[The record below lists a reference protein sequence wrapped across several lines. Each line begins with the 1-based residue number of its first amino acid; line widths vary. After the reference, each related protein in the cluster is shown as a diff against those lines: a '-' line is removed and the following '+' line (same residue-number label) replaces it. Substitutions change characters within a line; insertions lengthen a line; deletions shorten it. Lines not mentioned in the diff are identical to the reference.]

1 MIHKHT
7 GRLMWQWSTLVIFW
21 NWEKYSC
28 HSKLVSTFLVLPS
41 FPRNNSQD
49 WWNSGGLQWTQVFRH
64 ISTALDADGQRTQ
77 RWSGWLFR
85 AYRVNVLV
93 SVPLEKVSVSQC
105 PKGPDATAIGS
116 AHTMSTESLL
126 SRYAIGLNL
135 KDFPLAKTRHSL
147 WSYWVLISVSLVF
160 LYT

>member
-1 MIHKHT
+1 MACFFFFWALLWGSMIHKHT
-7 GRLMWQWSTLVIFW
+7 GRWIWQGSASVIFW

-93 SVPLEKVSVSQC
+93 SVPLEEVSVSQC
-105 PKGPDATAIGS
+105 PIGPDSHWFCSDDMYRI
-116 AHTMSTESLL
+116 STILQPHRFEC
-126 SRYAIGLNL
+126 
-135 KDFPLAKTRHSL
+135 
-147 WSYWVLISVSLVF
+147 
-160 LYT
+160 